1 MKSLNVLDNTHVCE
15 LWDNDYLYVTVWCCR
30 GGRWRRASSRR
41 SRWRSYPLRGRGR
54 RVRGLVGF
62 PRGHTAVQQ
71 PPRAGD
77 RAHPQVRTLTL
88 PSTSRQP
95 SLPNIWCYLPNF
107 IYWLVNLYTC
117 HFACRYPALRNF
129 HFKTYPFSS
138 SSSSLTFSS
147 HYSSLPLITSSYPI
161 AVDFLLSTLVMP
173 LCYRSCLRAYHT
185 SSGYLSSP
193 PAVYFPLLLVILV
206 SP

>member
-1 MKSLNVLDNTHVCE
+1 MKSLNVLDNTNVCE

-62 PRGHTAVQQ
+62 PRGHTAVEQ

-77 RAHPQVRTLTL
+77 RTHPQVRTLTL
-88 PSTSRQP
+88 PSTSHLP
-95 SLPNIWCYLPNF
+95 FLPNIF
-107 IYWLVNLYTC
+107 IYWFVNLYTC
-117 HFACRYPALRNF
+117 HFACHYPAFRNF
-129 HFKTYPFSS
+129 HFTTYPLSS
-138 SSSSLTFSS
+138 SSSSS
-147 HYSSLPLITSSYPI
+147 HYSSLLLITSSYPL
-161 AVDFLLSTLVMP
+161 AADFLLSTLPLVIP

-185 SSGYLSSP
+185 SGALSSP
-193 PAVYFPLLLVILV
+193 PAVHFPPLLLVLV
-206 SP
+206 SS